1 MPLLLSL
8 LYLRLG
14 QLALRLYLFL
24 NLSSINL
31 KGNRFQTTFFFP
43 NVGNNAYSV
52 KLNPS
57 GQKKYHSLL
66 SPPPLPVS
74 SSLQQIAPSGFLLL
88 VVLYGFYAQALITH
102 RQAEGNKHRG
112 SRKLRE
118 GIRLFGQWANP
129 ALPKLEENKCH
140 LSVFTLLCL
149 STGEML

>member
-8 LYLRLG
+8 LYVQLG

-66 SPPPLPVS
+66 SPCPVS
-74 SSLQQIAPSGFLLL
+74 SSLQQIAPTGFFLLL
-88 VVLYGFYAQALITH
+88 FLYGFYAKALITH
-102 RQAEGNKHRG
+102 RQAEGNKYRG

-118 GIRLFGQWANP
+118 GIRLFGQWPNP
-129 ALPKLEENKCH
+129 ALPKLEENKYH
-140 LSVFTLLCL
+140 LCVFTLLCL
-149 STGEML
+149 STREML